1 MGMIINIDR
10 ALKEKSHYN
19 VLREPLHQMMQ
30 AEQEAWEKENPID
43 LLFVRNSISSFQE
56 TYTSSIGF
64 AHAFTET
71 SDFNIGPIFNQAEGF
86 TATYRTKTFQGSFII
101 TEQTLEDGQYGKVK
115 DEASAFGKRWRGD
128 VVEYAM
134 KSLEGGFGKEAIW
147 EAGDGKKSRIK
158 LDSADTVDGDITNP
172 VKSPLF
178 TNKHYGV
185 KRDDV
190 DYGENDEKFV
200 PQSNLYYLDMDLS
213 GDASNKVSTIADAI
227 NTVITNMENLRDDNG
242 KITGVS
248 GAKTIITANNAHLK
262 AILKTALAMD
272 MFDYGDSKYIN
283 PAYDKAEAKST
294 VYLNDICDGKCI
306 FILDKAYNASNHG
319 LEFTERIPFTLDAT
333 ELKRP
338 NGIAYDGRQRF
349 DINVAT
355 WRGIA
360 CIYLGNPTETLPS
373 WAKSADMFTKLEVGT
388 PIATPVK
395 VVNASEFPGA

>member
-1 MGMIINIDR
+1 MGMIINIDQ
-10 ALKEKSHYN
+10 ALKERSHYN
-19 VLREPLHQMMQ
+19 VLKEPLHEMMK

-43 LLFVRNSISSFQE
+43 LLFVRGTISSFQE

-101 TEQTLEDGQYGKVK
+101 TQQTLEDGQYGRVK

-134 KSLEGGFGKEAIW
+134 KSIEGGFGIETTW
-147 EAGDGKKSRIK
+147 TAGDGKVSRIK
-158 LDSADTVDGDITNP
+158 LDSADTVDGDINNP
-172 VKSPLF
+172 VKNPLF
-178 TNKHYGV
+178 TNAHKTV

-190 DYGENDEKFV
+190 AAKT
-200 PQSNLYYLDMDLS
+200 QTNLYYLDIDLNA
-213 GDASNKVSTIADAI
+213 DTYNKVSVIASAI
-227 NTVITNMENLRDDNG
+227 NEVITGMENLLDDNG
-242 KITGVS
+242 KITGVN
-248 GAKTIITANNAHLK
+248 GAKDIVTANNPHLN
-262 AILKTALAMD
+262 AVINTALSMD
-272 MFDYGDSKYIN
+272 MFKYGDSDILNVAKN
-283 PAYDKAEAKST
+283 RGTHKST
-294 VYLNDICDGKCI
+294 AYLNEICNGKCI
-306 FILDKAYNASNHG
+306 FIVDKAYNKANHG

-349 DINVAT
+349 DVNTAT

-360 CIYLGNPTETLPS
+360 CIYLGNPAKDNLS
-373 WAKSADMFTKLEVGT
+373 WAKEASMFTKLEVGT
-388 PIATPVK
+388 AISMPVT
-395 VVNASEFPGA
+395 VTNASEIGA

>member
-1 MGMIINIDR
+1 MGMIINIDQ
-10 ALKEKSHYN
+10 ALKERSHYN
-19 VLREPLHQMMQ
+19 VLREPLHEMMK

-43 LLFVRNSISSFQE
+43 LLFVRGTISSFQE

-86 TATYRTKTFQGSFII
+86 TTTYRTKTFQGSFII
-101 TEQTLEDGQYGKVK
+101 TQQTLEDGQYGKVK

-134 KSLEGGFGKEAIW
+134 KSLEGAFGKKAVW
-147 EAGDGKKSRIK
+147 SAGDGGKSEIK

-172 VKSPLF
+172 VRNPLF
-178 TNKHYGV
+178 TNKHMTV
-185 KRDDV
+185 KRED
-190 DYGENDEKFV
+190 GEAPV
-200 PQSNLYYLDMDLS
+200 QQTNLYYIDVDLD
-213 GDASNKVSTIADAI
+213 GDASNKVSTIASAL
-227 NTVITNMENLRDDNG
+227 NEVITGMENLLDDNG

-248 GAKTIITANNAHLK
+248 GGKDIVTANNPHLN
-262 AILKTALAMD
+262 AVINTALATD
-272 MFDYGDSKYIN
+272 MFDYGDSKLIN
-283 PAYDKAEAKST
+283 SAYKRGTHKST
-294 VYLNDICDGKCI
+294 PYLNRICNGKCI
-306 FILDKAYNASNHG
+306 FIVDKAYNASNHG

-338 NGIAYDGRQRF
+338 SGIAYDGRQRF
-349 DINVAT
+349 DINTAT

-360 CIYLGNPTETLPS
+360 CIYLGNPKTELPA
-373 WAKSADMFTKLEVGT
+373 WAASADMFTEIKVGT

-395 VVNASEFPGA
+395 VVNASEVGA